1 MPGAVP
7 DRKGNEMNSYEVIN
21 VRSGHG
27 FGVYQADSADA
38 AIRAMLED
46 AGAGDQEPEEGV
58 IAVLY
63 GNA

>member
-7 DRKGNEMNSYEVIN
+7 DLENEMNSYEVIN
-21 VRSGHG
+21 VRSGHS
-27 FGVYQADSADA
+27 FGVYQANSAQDA
-38 AIRAMLED
+38 IKAMLDD
-46 AGAGDQEPEEGV
+46 AGASDQEPDEDV

>member
-7 DRKGNEMNSYEVIN
+7 DLWSEMNSYEVIN
-21 VRSGHG
+21 VISGHS
-27 FGVYQADSADA
+27 FGVYQADSAQDA
-38 AIRAMLED
+38 IKAMLDD
-46 AGAGDQEPEEGV
+46 AGASDQEPDEGV